1 MPMDEQALSVRDA
14 GRNIGLELLES
25 VRQVKA
31 GKVGKVTKV
40 RIPLALEA
48 RQQLRL
54 SQARFAEAI
63 HVSKRTLQAWEQNR
77 RQPSGAAMALLQVA
91 IAKPD
96 AVREALA
103 HT

>member
-1 MPMDEQALSVRDA
+1 MPMDEKTLSARDA
-14 GRNIGLELLES
+14 KRNIGLELLES

-31 GKVGKVTKV
+31 GNVGKVTKV

-54 SQARFAEAI
+54 SQARFAEVI

-96 AVREALA
+96 AVREALS